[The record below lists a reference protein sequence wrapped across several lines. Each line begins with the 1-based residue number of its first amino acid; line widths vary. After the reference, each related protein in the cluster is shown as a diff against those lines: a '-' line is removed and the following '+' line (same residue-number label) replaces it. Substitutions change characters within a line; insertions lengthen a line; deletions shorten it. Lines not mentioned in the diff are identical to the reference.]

1 MEGAGHLR
9 RVKSDWPQSHKG
21 TEHTLNEVPP
31 VGGGIFKWAH
41 LCASVSLW
49 PIFLTSGCSYAGA
62 RLHDLGDIVRLEG
75 HVGYGLQA
83 HANAGELFHLGAG
96 SSRQWS
102 AGWIYGRAERGTSAE
117 EHLPLT
123 LVYTLLNPEQDHVH
137 RVALGPEGA
146 QGTHRCYF
154 LFPGMLNPG
163 GLEKDDMRYLDL
175 EAGVLAGVVG
185 VDLGFSVL
193 ELLDF
198 VLGLFRFS
206 ESWTVLDPA
215 DDDPEALRET
225 RRLWSPRRRSDGVI
239 PTRPN

>member
-1 MEGAGHLR
+1 MEGPGHLR
-9 RVKSDWPQSHKG
+9 RVKNDRPQSHRG
-21 TEHTLNEVPP
+21 TENTLNEVPP
-31 VGGGIFKWAH
+31 AGGGIFKWVR
-41 LCASVSLW
+41 LCVTVPLW
-49 PIFLTSGCSYAGA
+49 PILFASGCSYASA
-62 RLHDLGDIVRLEG
+62 RVHDLGDIVRLEG

-83 HANAGELFHLGAG
+83 HANIGELFHLGAG

-102 AGWIYGRAERGTSAE
+102 AGWVYGRVAHGTSTE

-123 LVYTLLNPEQDHVH
+123 AVYTLLNPEQDHVH
-137 RVALGPEGA
+137 RAAVGPDGA

-154 LFPGMLNPG
+154 LFPGTLNPG
-163 GLEKDDMRYLDL
+163 TLEKSDMRYLDL
-175 EAGVLAGVVG
+175 EAGGLAGFVG
-185 VDLGFSVL
+185 IDAGFSLL

-198 VLGLFRFS
+198 ALGLFRFA

-215 DDDPEALRET
+215 DDDPEPLRET